1 MRERRWKAFS
11 NGMDSPEF
19 GTMGSTGTTVRTHHH
34 QKEGVHMRHITR
46 IGIDLAKHV
55 FQLHG
60 VDDRGHTVVRRQISR
75 TQLRPFVAQ
84 LRPCLI
90 GLEACGSA
98 HYWART
104 LTALGHDVRLIAPQF
119 VAPYRKNDKN
129 DGNDAEA
136 ICEAVSRPHMRFV
149 PIKDVAQQ
157 AVLTVHRARQLLVA
171 ERTALVNQTRGLLAD
186 YGLIV
191 PTGIGALRRL
201 WPTLLE
207 APDLPPLAREVFTD
221 LADRLRAVDA
231 RITTYDRRVEQLAR
245 QTEPAQRLMQVP
257 GVGPITATAVVATVG
272 DGHVFK
278 NGRQFAA
285 WLGMVPRQHAS
296 GGTRRLGRITKRGD
310 VYLRT
315 LLIHGARAV
324 MRHLARRT
332 DATSRWV
339 TALQARRGFN
349 KAVVALAA
357 KQARILWALLTTGRP
372 YQPAEAGT

>member
-1 MRERRWKAFS
+1 MKH
-11 NGMDSPEF
+11 
-19 GTMGSTGTTVRTHHH
+19 V
-34 QKEGVHMRHITR
+34 TR
-46 IGIDLAKHV
+46 IGIDVAKHV

-60 VDDRGHTVVRRQISR
+60 VDDRGHTVLRRRISR
-75 TQLRPFVAQ
+75 TQLCRFFAQ
-84 LRPCLI
+84 LRPCLV
-90 GLEACGSA
+90 GVEACGSA

-136 ICEAVSRPHMRFV
+136 ICEAVGRPHMRFV

-157 AVLTVHRARQLLVA
+157 AVLTVHRARQLLIA
-171 ERTALVNQTRGLLAD
+171 ERTALVNQTRGLLAE

-191 PTGIGALRRL
+191 PVGVGALRRA
-201 WPTLLE
+201 WTTLLE
-207 APDLPPLAREVFTD
+207 ASDVPALARDVFAD
-221 LADRLRAVDA
+221 LADRLRALDE
-231 RITTYDRRVEQLAR
+231 RIAAYDRRVDQLAR

-257 GVGPITATAVVATVG
+257 GVGPVTATALVATVG
-272 DGHVFK
+272 NARTFR
-278 NGRQFAA
+278 NGRQLAA
-285 WLGMVPRQHAS
+285 WLGLVPRQHSS
-296 GGTRRLGRITKRGD
+296 GGIRRLGRITKRGD

-324 MRHLARRT
+324 MRQLGRRT

-339 TALQARRGFN
+339 MALKVRRGFN

-357 KQARILWALLTTGRP
+357 KQARILWALLATGRP
-372 YQPAEAGT
+372 SQPASVGT